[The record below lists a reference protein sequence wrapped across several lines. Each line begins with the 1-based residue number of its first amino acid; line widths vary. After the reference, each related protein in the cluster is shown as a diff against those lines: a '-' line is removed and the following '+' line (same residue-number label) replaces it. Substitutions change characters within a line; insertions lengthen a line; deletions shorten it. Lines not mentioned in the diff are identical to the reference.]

1 MRSQRIELSEEEAEW
16 LEEIRSHGFS
26 SHSEILRCATLSWI
40 NTQNELASSD
50 DSHSTGSEEQAHD
63 A

>member
-40 NTQNELASSD
+40 NTQNDSPQSN
-50 DSHSTGSEEQAHD
+50 DSHTTGAEEQAHD